1 MKKTI
6 KTNKIYK
13 KILILGIL
21 AYVMYIFIGQQK
33 TLTSYKN
40 TQKYY
45 SEQLNTQ
52 LAYQESLYE
61 TKSNINSKE
70 YIEKNFDKIEHSD
83 KEIMNLIKSAM
94 DYANKAVYEKA
105 KANEGLEQMGT
116 TLEICIIYN
125 SKAYIGHIGDSR
137 IYRIRKNIIRRIT
150 TDHS

>member
-33 TLTSYKN
+33 TLNSYKN

-70 YIEKNFDKIEHSD
+70 YIERVAREKLDMYLPNERVYIDKG
-83 KEIMNLIKSAM
+83 N
-94 DYANKAVYEKA
+94 
-105 KANEGLEQMGT
+105 
-116 TLEICIIYN
+116 
-125 SKAYIGHIGDSR
+125 
-137 IYRIRKNIIRRIT
+137 
-150 TDHS
+150 

>member
-33 TLTSYKN
+33 TLNSYKN

-70 YIEKNFDKIEHSD
+70 YIEKVAREKLDMYLPNERVYIDKG
-83 KEIMNLIKSAM
+83 N
-94 DYANKAVYEKA
+94 
-105 KANEGLEQMGT
+105 
-116 TLEICIIYN
+116 
-125 SKAYIGHIGDSR
+125 
-137 IYRIRKNIIRRIT
+137 
-150 TDHS
+150 